1 MPQLG
6 SSTEPKP
13 RIPQTPAGQVLQGPF
28 LRARQPNWALI
39 NPSLALIPVS
49 EPSSPLVVE
58 EGTGALLA
66 LTCGVEGC
74 WGCGRIWALWRGAQ
88 KCQGCPA
95 LCRDAQHCAG
105 MLGGT
110 RTQPARD
117 PSQHFPNCFLKGPGG
132 LSKSVE
138 LQSNRGGSLGGFI
151 SIDFV
156 RSCCILLHLKT
167 RLWNNFERLTRTQ
180 KAAF

>member
-6 SSTEPKP
+6 SSTEPKHG
-13 RIPQTPAGQVLQGPF
+13 IPQTPAGQVLQEPS
-28 LRARQPNWALI
+28 LRAGQPNWALI
-39 NPSLALIPVS
+39 NPPLALIPVS
-49 EPSSPLVVE
+49 EPSSPPVAG
-58 EGTGALLA
+58 EGTGALLS
-66 LTCGVEGC
+66 LTCGVEGF
-74 WGCGRIWALWRGAQ
+74 WGMWKDLGTVE
-88 KCQGCPA
+88 GCSGVSGM
-95 LCRDAQHCAG
+95 LRSLRDAQHRSG

-138 LQSNRGGSLGGFI
+138 LQSNKGGSLGGFI
-151 SIDFV
+151 LIDFV